1 VLRTGAAIGGAAVA
15 VAAGLGA
22 VAGMRSSGLGVAGA
36 LASDSLHLGASM
48 LMFCGGVSLVLAMLW
63 ARLGCDTPSIARL
76 CAQVRQTLTLCAVTA
91 LLFLVTNYGIVVH
104 VLPAAFALLPALG
117 ALAIAV
123 RYTVIVHP
131 LSGITGVG
139 LGARL
144 VLRSSYVW
152 LIVAATL
159 QLAWVAARSLGGAP
173 NALWFIERATIELGL
188 IGFGIPAA
196 LGVLQTN
203 LNVVYHSRNMHQAL
217 MRWHYVTNGLLV
229 VWGLTEMWAMRFPGS
244 YQSLL
249 AAVLGVGL
257 LIFLSLIAASSG
269 LLERRRPS
277 GVSRSS
283 ADDGQWAIRLA
294 AAAMVLTAVMGVLVA
309 VSATT
314 AAAVGG
320 QPLRGLLGAEVA
332 AVGLGVVPLSF
343 AAAFAAMRGRLSG
356 ATGFGAVLIAA
367 GTGVSVVLWSL
378 ASLVAGAMG
387 ALASGAELI
396 AAAGVVLV
404 CIGVLRTPEPA
415 E

>member
-1 VLRTGAAIGGAAVA
+1 MGAVIGGAAAA
-15 VAAGLGA
+15 VSAGLGA
-22 VAGMRSSGLGVAGA
+22 VAGMRSSGLGVADA
-36 LASDSLHLGASM
+36 LAGDSLHLRASI
-48 LMFCGGVSLVLAMLW
+48 LIFCGGAALVLAMLW

-76 CAQVRQTLTLCAVTA
+76 RVHVRQTLVLCAVTA
-91 LLFLVTNYGIVVH
+91 LLFLVTNYAIVMYAF
-104 VLPAAFALLPALG
+104 PAALALLPAVG
-117 ALAIAV
+117 ALAIAI

-144 VLRSSYVW
+144 VLRSSCVW
-152 LIVAATL
+152 LIVAAAL
-159 QLAWVAARSLGGAP
+159 QLTWVAVRALGGAP
-173 NALWFIERATIELGL
+173 NALWFAERVTIELGL

-229 VWGLTEMWAMRFPGS
+229 LWGLTEMWAMRFPGS

-257 LIFLSLIAASSG
+257 LIFLSLIASSSG

-277 GVSRSS
+277 GGRRPSG
-283 ADDGQWAIRLA
+283 DDGQWAVRLA
-294 AAAMVLTAVMGVLVA
+294 AAAMVLTGVMGGLLA

-320 QPLRGLLGAEVA
+320 QPLRELLGAEIA
-332 AVGLGVVPLSF
+332 TVGLGVVPLSF
-343 AAAFAAMRGRLSG
+343 AAALAAMYGRLSG
-356 ATGFGAVLIAA
+356 ASGFGAVLIAA
-367 GTGVSVVLWSL
+367 GAGVSVVLWSAAGL
-378 ASLVAGAMG
+378 AGGAMV
-387 ALASGAELI
+387 AAASGAELI
-396 AAAGVVLV
+396 AGAGVVLV
-404 CIGVLRTPEPA
+404 CAAIMGMADPVE
-415 E
+415 